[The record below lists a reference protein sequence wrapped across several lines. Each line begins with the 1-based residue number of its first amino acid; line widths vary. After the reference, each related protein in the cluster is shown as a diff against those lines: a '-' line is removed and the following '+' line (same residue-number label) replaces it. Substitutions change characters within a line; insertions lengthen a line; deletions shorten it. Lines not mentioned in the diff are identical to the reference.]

1 MSDGEL
7 VRQTLAGRPA
17 AYEELVRRWSAR
29 ILAFCHA
36 KVRSRH
42 AAEDLA
48 QEALLRGYRALGT
61 LDDPEKFGPWLR
73 GIALRVCLDWLKS
86 KQNHQFAFSD
96 LGDGWSC
103 DHGPLDS
110 EGERRGAAERGAAE
124 RGERLERL
132 LDEVEALPDEYREVV
147 MLYYYDDVTYQ
158 ELAETLGVSAA
169 TINARLTKARAMLR
183 ERMSRLAR

>member
-17 AYEELVRRWSAR
+17 AYEELVRRWSAH

-36 KVRSRH
+36 KVRSSH

-61 LDDPEKFGPWLR
+61 LDEAEKFGPWLR

-86 KQNHQFAFSD
+86 KQNHQSAFSD
-96 LGDGWSC
+96 LGDGWSF
-103 DHGPLDS
+103 DQAPLDS
-110 EGERRGAAERGAAE
+110 EGQRREAAE

-147 MLYYYDDVTYQ
+147 MMYYYDDVTYQ
-158 ELAETLGVSAA
+158 DLAETLGVSAA

>member
-7 VRQTLAGRPA
+7 VRQTLDGRPA

-48 QEALLRGYRALGT
+48 QEALLRGYRALAS
-61 LDDPEKFGPWLR
+61 LAEPEKFGPWLR

-86 KQNHQFAFSD
+86 KQNHQPAFSD

-103 DHGPLDS
+103 DARSLAA
-110 EGERRGAAERGAAE
+110 EGETRLAAEH
-124 RGERLERL
+124 GERMQRL
-132 LDEVEALPDEYREVV
+132 LDEVDALPDECREAV
-147 MLYYYDDVTYQ
+147 MMYYYEDVTYQ

-169 TINARLTKARAMLR
+169 TINARLTKARALLR
-183 ERMSRLAR
+183 ERMSRLTR

>member
-7 VRQTLAGRPA
+7 VRQTLCGRTDS
-17 AYEELVRRWSAR
+17 YEELVRRWSAR

-36 KVRSRH
+36 KVRSSH

-48 QEALLRGYRALGT
+48 QEALMRGYRALGT

-86 KQNHQFAFSD
+86 KQNHQSAFSD

-103 DHGPLDS
+103 DRGAVEC
-110 EGERRGAAERGAAE
+110 EGERRGAAE

-147 MLYYYDDVTYQ
+147 MMYYYDDVTYRD
-158 ELAETLGVSAA
+158 LAETLGVSAA

>member
-7 VRQTLAGRPA
+7 VRQTLSGRPT

-42 AAEDLA
+42 AGEDLA
-48 QEALLRGYRALGT
+48 QEALMRGYRALGT

-86 KQNHQFAFSD
+86 KQNHQSAFSD
-96 LGDGWSC
+96 LADGWSC
-103 DHGPLDS
+103 DHGS
-110 EGERRGAAERGAAE
+110 HETEGERRGAAE

-132 LDEVEALPDEYREVV
+132 LLEVEALPDEYREVV
-147 MLYYYDDVTYQ
+147 MAYYYDDVTYQ
-158 ELAETLGVSAA
+158 ELAEALGVSAA

>member
-7 VRQTLAGRPA
+7 VRQTLDGRTD
-17 AYEELVRRWSAR
+17 AYEDLVRRWSAR

-36 KVRSRH
+36 KVRSSH

-48 QEALLRGYRALGT
+48 QEALMRGYRALGT
-61 LDDPEKFGPWLR
+61 LDDPEKFGSWLR

-86 KQNHQFAFSD
+86 KQNHQAPFSD
-96 LGDGWSC
+96 LGDGWAS
-103 DHGPLDS
+103 DQSPFETES
-110 EGERRGAAERGAAE
+110 ERRGAAE
-124 RGERLERL
+124 RGERLQRL
-132 LDEVEALPDEYREVV
+132 LNEVEALPDEYREVV
-147 MLYYYDDVTYQ
+147 MMYYYDDVTYQ